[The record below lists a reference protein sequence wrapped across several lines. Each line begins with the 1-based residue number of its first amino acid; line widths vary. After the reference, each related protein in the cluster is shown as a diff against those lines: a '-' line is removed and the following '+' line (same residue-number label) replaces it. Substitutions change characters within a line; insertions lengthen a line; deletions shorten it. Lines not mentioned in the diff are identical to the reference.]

1 MLHLHIGKALLPLL
15 QMWFYAS
22 RQQYTEKRYTQLCS
36 LLGIQHYKSVSRIR
50 QQIGPSLDE
59 LTLQKFL
66 SNWEITETV
75 DGSDYKLRLW
85 AGSAFVSSAD
95 LRLAAQP
102 KRLLAADQNEIVKA
116 LVGHGVREDKARQ
129 LLLNLPDDQLALDQ
143 IEWAESEIARKS
155 KSAGAIQSPAGFI
168 VYLLQS
174 NHPVPAAFV
183 TTRRRQLMEQ
193 AREENEKDRALEA
206 QRELDQY
213 EWKER
218 YEAFIAQNT
227 DAHI

>member
-75 DGSDYKLRLW
+75 DGSDNKLRLC
-85 AGSAFVSSAD
+85 
-95 LRLAAQP
+95 AAS
-102 KRLLAADQNEIVKA
+102 RSGCWRRI
-116 LVGHGVREDKARQ
+116 R
-129 LLLNLPDDQLALDQ
+129 
-143 IEWAESEIARKS
+143 
-155 KSAGAIQSPAGFI
+155 
-168 VYLLQS
+168 
-174 NHPVPAAFV
+174 
-183 TTRRRQLMEQ
+183 TR
-193 AREENEKDRALEA
+193 
-206 QRELDQY
+206 
-213 EWKER
+213 
-218 YEAFIAQNT
+218 
-227 DAHI
+227 